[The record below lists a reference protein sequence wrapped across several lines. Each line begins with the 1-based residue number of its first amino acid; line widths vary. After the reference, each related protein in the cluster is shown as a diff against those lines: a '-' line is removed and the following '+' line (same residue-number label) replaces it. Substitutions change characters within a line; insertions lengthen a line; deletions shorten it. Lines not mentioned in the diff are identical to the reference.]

1 MSEYLSYGGFRW
13 LKHVDEFDVNSDS
26 WKSPIG
32 CFFQVE
38 LEYPYKLHELQ
49 NDYPLAPKKIAV
61 SNDMLS
67 N

>member
-1 MSEYLSYGGFRW
+1 MSEYLSYGGFKW

-49 NDYPLAPKKIAV
+49 NDYP
-61 SNDMLS
+61 
-67 N
+67 